1 MSAPPADVVDRLE
14 RLAVHAPGGAI
25 DPDAVWTHG
34 RRRQRVRL
42 GAALAAVV
50 AVGLLGTTATPLLIE
65 RAQRVEPAGSDDRMV
80 LPDVIRQPGGWEP
93 QFPSTPG
100 RLSAVGIGT
109 RGGLLSDHTAAWGL
123 SATTGESRFLD
134 LPDAV
139 FDHEAEPVLSAD
151 GRRLAYWIAG
161 DISGESLRST
171 AGLDHDDVVG
181 VAVMDL
187 TTGEV
192 ERWEDEAVNGLSVRG
207 MAWAG
212 DTLWWTAGTLT
223 SLRDGG
229 THSLNTTHTWRW
241 GSTPRLLED
250 LPDDVS
256 LTTASIDPRGFL
268 SSHGTAA
275 TGASR
280 VDLTGEVTTIRFVT
294 DEAVS
299 SPHLAPDG
307 RRVAGMEQGRQAR
320 VVLADLPLLVGTIE
334 GSRAVM
340 DRVNPVAAEMV
351 VGWRSPTE
359 VVLLHGSPGGDT
371 DGDGIRE
378 TRELWVA
385 DLSDLDRPGFAP
397 WIWVQAHAMP
407 QFAAD
412 ALAGDVV
419 PAPDAPFAPDPRLVG
434 LGLLVAAFVGWR
446 IAVRVRSRR
455 VHA

>member
-14 RLAVHAPGGAI
+14 RLAAHAPGGGI

-42 GAALAAVV
+42 GAALAALV
-50 AVGLLGTTATPLLIE
+50 AVGLLGTTTTPLLVD

-80 LPDVIRQPGGWEP
+80 LPDVIRQPGAWEP
-93 QFPSTPG
+93 EFSSTPG
-100 RLSAVGIGT
+100 RLSAVGVGA
-109 RGGLLSDHTAAWGL
+109 RGSLLGDQTAAWGV

-139 FDHEAEPVLSAD
+139 LDDEAEPVLSAD

-171 AGLDHDDVVG
+171 AGLDYDDVVG
-181 VAVMDL
+181 VAVLDL
-187 TTGEV
+187 ITGDV
-192 ERWEDEAVNGLSVRG
+192 ERWEDEATNGLSVRG

-212 DTLWWTAGTLT
+212 DTLWWTAGILSSEDGMTL
-223 SLRDGG
+223 SR
-229 THSLNTTHTWRW
+229 NRMRTWRS
-241 GSTPRLLED
+241 GSTPRVLED
-250 LPDDVS
+250 LADDVS
-256 LTTASIDPRGFL
+256 LTTASIDRGGFL

-275 TGASR
+275 IGASR
-280 VDLTGEVTTIRFVT
+280 VDLTGDVTTIRFVT

-299 SPHLAPDG
+299 SPHVAPDG

-320 VVLADLPLLVGTIE
+320 VVGTDLPLLAGTIDD
-334 GSRAVM
+334 GRAVM
-340 DRVNPVAAEMV
+340 ERVRPVAAEMV

-359 VVLLHGSPGGDT
+359 VVLLHGSTGGDT

-407 QFAAD
+407 QFAAH
-412 ALAGDVV
+412 ALAGDVI

-455 VHA
+455 GHA

>member
-1 MSAPPADVVDRLE
+1 MSAPPADVADRLE
-14 RLAVHAPGGAI
+14 RLAAHAPGGAI

-50 AVGLLGTTATPLLIE
+50 AVGLLGTATTPLLVD

-100 RLSAVGIGT
+100 RLSAVAIGT

-139 FDHEAEPVLSAD
+139 FDDEAEPVLSAD

-171 AGLDHDDVVG
+171 AGLDYDDVVG

-187 TTGEV
+187 TTGEA
-192 ERWEDEAVNGLSVRG
+192 ERWREDATNGLSVRG

-212 DTLWWTAGTLT
+212 DTLWWTAGILSSEDGMTL
-223 SLRDGG
+223 SRN
-229 THSLNTTHTWRW
+229 SMRTWSW
-241 GSTPRLLED
+241 GATPRLLED

-256 LTTASIDPRGFL
+256 LTTASIDRGGFL

-299 SPHLAPDG
+299 SPHLSPDG

-320 VVLADLPLLVGTIE
+320 VVGTDLPLLVGTIE
-334 GSRAVM
+334 GGRAVM
-340 DRVNPVAAEMV
+340 DQVRPVATEAV
-351 VGWRSPTE
+351 LGWRSPTE
-359 VVLLHGSPGGDT
+359 VVLVHPSTGGDT

-378 TRELWVA
+378 SRELWVA

-397 WIWVQAHAMP
+397 WIGVQAHAMP

-419 PAPDAPFAPDPRLVG
+419 PAPDAPLAPDPRLVG

-446 IAVRVRSRR
+446 IAVRGRSRR
-455 VHA
+455 GHA